1 MIVPGLVSV
10 TFRQKSIG
18 EICEICRAAGLSAV
32 EWGGDVHVP
41 PENIAAAGEARRL
54 SREYGLEICSYGSY
68 WCAGDGRDAFL
79 RNLEAAEELGA
90 PVIRVWWGRTGSAET
105 AESVRREW
113 MEEMRVACR
122 EAKKVELQVAP
133 EFHPG
138 TLTDT
143 PGSLERLLRE
153 TADIPNLRYYWQPR
167 WDWPEETRLETLDEL
182 LPRLARMHVFTWRH
196 GPQVERLPLA
206 EGADFWK
213 KVLQKAPDTYA
224 LMEFVREDDQRALME
239 DAAALR
245 RWIGEE
251 VWNLPTC

>member
-18 EICEICRAAGLSAV
+18 EICEICRAAELSAV

-41 PENIAAAGEARRL
+41 PENIAAAREARRL
-54 SREYGLEICSYGSY
+54 SRDYGLGICSYGSY
-68 WCAGDGRDAFL
+68 WRTGDGRDAFM

-105 AESVRREW
+105 AEAVRREW
-113 MEEMRVACR
+113 MEEMRIACR
-122 EAKKVELQVAP
+122 KAEKAELQVAP

-167 WDWPEETRLETLDEL
+167 WDWPEETRLETLDKL
-182 LPRLARMHVFTWRH
+182 SAVPNSAWSGQTAVTVGGRTYTVASDVPCYNSVAKSWMTLSQAH
-196 GPQVERLPLA
+196 G
-206 EGADFWK
+206 
-213 KVLQKAPDTYA
+213 YA
-224 LMEFVREDDQRALME
+224 NTANLYVSGGVVRV
-239 DAAALR
+239 
-245 RWIGEE
+245 IE
-251 VWNLPTC
+251 VGK